1 MLPCRRS
8 LGAGIGNKRVGETS
22 TYRASSQGSQC
33 YPKTETTA
41 VLGTCFD
48 AARCPPQEGPMKNHQ
63 QAEYYKRAAEAR
75 RLAKE
80 TLDPDEKVD
89 LFKVEQGW
97 LSLARNATDAE
108 DLVR

>member
-1 MLPCRRS
+1 
-8 LGAGIGNKRVGETS
+8 
-22 TYRASSQGSQC
+22 
-33 YPKTETTA
+33 
-41 VLGTCFD
+41 
-48 AARCPPQEGPMKNHQ
+48 MKNHQ